1 MLDALFKT
9 QAQKQDNLAMGR
21 VVPEPGRCV
30 QCGIC
35 SYNCPAGIDVRSHAA
50 RGIPVIDRHC
60 LTCGECVMRCPRD
73 VLRFELGADP
83 SIEDQR
89 GEH

>member
-1 MLDALFKT
+1 MFDALFKS
-9 QAQKQDNLAMGR
+9 QIQKQDNLATGR

-50 RGIPVIDRHC
+50 RGIPVVDRHC

-73 VLRFELGADP
+73 VLRFELTSP
-83 SIEDQR
+83 SLENQR

>member
-21 VVPEPGRCV
+21 DVPEPGRCV

-35 SYNCPAGIDVRSHAA
+35 SYNCPAGIDVRAHAA

-73 VLRFELGADP
+73 VLRFELASP
-83 SIEDQR
+83 SVEDQR